1 VAAATTAAAV
11 TRESGPRAIGGVRAA
26 VVLRKDLDV
35 LIAVAAF
42 ELVLDPEVW
51 EMHAIIGLY
60 ATLPIS
66 RTYLTAS
73 PLFVRS
79 IPSKVNR

>member
-1 VAAATTAAAV
+1 M
-11 TRESGPRAIGGVRAA
+11 RAA
-26 VVLRKDLDV
+26 VMHGDHLDV
-35 LIAVAAF
+35 HVVPASVGL
-42 ELVLDPEVW
+42 LVLDAQVGEVDLV
-51 EMHAIIGLY
+51 IGLY

>member
-1 VAAATTAAAV
+1 VGAA
-11 TRESGPRAIGGVRAA
+11 I
-26 VVLRKDLDV
+26 VLRGDFDV
-35 LIAVAAF
+35 PVFQPAIQ
-42 ELVLDPEVW
+42 LVLDTQVGDVDLVV
-51 EMHAIIGLY
+51 GLY

-73 PLFVRS
+73 LLFVRS

>member
-1 VAAATTAAAV
+1 MLRRHLNVPV
-11 TRESGPRAIGGVRAA
+11 FQPAI
-26 VVLRKDLDV
+26 
-35 LIAVAAF
+35 
-42 ELVLDPEVW
+42 ELVLDAQVGDVDLLV
-51 EMHAIIGLY
+51 GLY

-73 PLFVRS
+73 LLFVRS

>member
-1 VAAATTAAAV
+1 V
-11 TRESGPRAIGGVRAA
+11 RPAIVDGR
-26 VVLRKDLDV
+26 DLD
-35 LIAVAAF
+35 I
-42 ELVLDPEVW
+42 LVFPPPVGLLVFDAQIR
-51 EMHAIIGLY
+51 EMDLVIGLY

-79 IPSKVNR
+79 IPSKVSR

>member
-1 VAAATTAAAV
+1 
-11 TRESGPRAIGGVRAA
+11 VRTP
-26 VVLRKDLDV
+26 VVVGEDLDV
-35 LIAVAAF
+35 LVTVTAV
-42 ELVLDPEVW
+42 ELVLEAKIG
-51 EMHAIIGLY
+51 EMDRLVGLY

-73 PLFVRS
+73 LLFVRS

>member
-1 VAAATTAAAV
+1 VGGDDFHVLMMVAAV
-11 TRESGPRAIGGVRAA
+11 Q
-26 VVLRKDLDV
+26 
-35 LIAVAAF
+35 
-42 ELVLDPEVW
+42 LVSDAEVG
-51 EMHAIIGLY
+51 EVHLLVGLY

-73 PLFVRS
+73 LLFVRS

>member
-1 VAAATTAAAV
+1 M
-11 TRESGPRAIGGVRAA
+11 GAA
-26 VVLRKDLDV
+26 VVLREQLDV
-35 LIAVAAF
+35 LVVLASVDF
-42 ELVLDPEVW
+42 VLDVVVREVNL
-51 EMHAIIGLY
+51 AIGLY

>member
-1 VAAATTAAAV
+1 VGAPIVLGDHLNILMTVAPVQFVLDAEVGEAD
-11 TRESGPRAIGGVRAA
+11 A
-26 VVLRKDLDV
+26 VV
-35 LIAVAAF
+35 
-42 ELVLDPEVW
+42 
-51 EMHAIIGLY
+51 GLY

-73 PLFVRS
+73 LLFVRS